1 MDKNRTY
8 ILASGSPRRIE
19 MMRRHGIE
27 PIIRPADIEENIPP
41 ECGMEQTVM
50 FLALKKAKAVEA
62 KYLAAAGNLCESD
75 LQSENQSGSH
85 PESMAGDLPESHT
98 ENGTENSPVI
108 IAADTI
114 VYKEEIMG
122 KPADRA
128 EARKMLEKLQGS
140 RHYVVTGCALL
151 EAGAQNARVFAEVT
165 EVFVNKL
172 SPENIET
179 YLDTEE
185 PYDKAGAYAIQGIFA
200 KHIDH
205 IEGDYDNVVGFPWSR
220 IEKELALL

>member
-1 MDKNRTY
+1 MDKTREY

-27 PIIRPADIEENIPP
+27 PVICPADIEENIPT

-50 FLALKKAKAVEA
+50 FLALKKAKAVEE
-62 KYLAAAGNLCESD
+62 KYLADPSSRIKNRE
-75 LQSENQSGSH
+75 EI
-85 PESMAGDLPESHT
+85 PEEETHT
-98 ENGTENSPVI
+98 ENGANRPPVI

-114 VYKEEIMG
+114 VFKDEIMG
-122 KPADRA
+122 KPEDRA
-128 EARKMLEKLQGS
+128 EAHKMLTKLQGG
-140 RHYVVTGCALL
+140 RHYVVTGCALV
-151 EAGAQNARVFAEVT
+151 EAGIQNARVFAEVT

-172 SPENIET
+172 SAEDIEA

-205 IEGDYDNVVGFPWSR
+205 IRGDYDNVVGFPRSR
-220 IEKELALL
+220 IEKELELL